1 MKTLLVVDMQ
11 KGFIKGKSYEKLIDK
26 INDLIINGKYEKVL
40 FTKFINDN
48 ARNSL
53 YQDKIGW
60 NGLQTKKE
68 QEISLNIPKNAVV
81 FEKNGYGLKQEDLN
95 YIKSLNIQEI
105 DVCGVKTEA
114 CVYAIALQLW
124 DARIYPNILINY
136 VLGDTDMKN
145 IYIKQF
151 GGIDNKE

>member
-26 INDLIINGKYEKVL
+26 INDLITNGKYEKVL

-60 NGLQTKKE
+60 NRLKTKKE
-68 QEISLNIPKNAVV
+68 QEISIAIPENSIV
-81 FEKNGYGLKQEDLN
+81 FEKYGYGLEKGNLE
-95 YIKSLNIQEI
+95 YIKSLNIKEI
-105 DVCGVKTEA
+105 DICGVKAEA

-136 VLGDTDMKN
+136 VLGNADMKN
-145 IYIKQF
+145 VYIKQF
-151 GGIDNKE
+151 GGIDSKE

>member
-26 INDLIINGKYEKVL
+26 INDLITNGKYEKVL

-60 NGLQTKKE
+60 NGLKTKKE

-151 GGIDNKE
+151 SGIDSKE